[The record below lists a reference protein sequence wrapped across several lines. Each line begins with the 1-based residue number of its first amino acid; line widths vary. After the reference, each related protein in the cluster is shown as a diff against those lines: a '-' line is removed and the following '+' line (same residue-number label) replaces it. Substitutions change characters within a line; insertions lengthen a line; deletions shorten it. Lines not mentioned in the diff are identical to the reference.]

1 MKKKKR
7 KNIVVVGFFSLLF
20 QFYTSRSRVDVEA
33 LHNHR
38 FSLFLFPSFLPLR
51 WRTKRKK
58 KRTTRHAEL
67 RGKCLKACIIDARFH
82 RETDSSLRVNQ
93 RNVDLA
99 PACTPPCRSVIEPS
113 IRRNNV
119 RNESKRG
126 LIKSRLKLARGSVI
140 WIIKFRFDESW
151 SNWKSVSPSLPIALL
166 TTNFLLGMWLR
177 VWKRLSIF
185 AMPKFHVNYLGGKQT
200 GGQIRLFSSQRV
212 TTVAIFINCNRED
225 ERLSVLTVSNPLP

>member
-1 MKKKKR
+1 MSKR
-7 KNIVVVGFFSLLF
+7 YTTIDSLFFS
-20 QFYTSRSRVDVEA
+20 S
-33 LHNHR
+33 LH
-38 FSLFLFPSFLPLR
+38 FFLFAGEQ
-51 WRTKRKK
+51 KEKK

-82 RETDSSLRVNQ
+82 REIDSSLRVNQ

-212 TTVAIFINCNRED
+212 TTVAISINCNRED

>member
-1 MKKKKR
+1 M
-7 KNIVVVGFFSLLF
+7 VGFFSLLF

-99 PACTPPCRSVIEPS
+99 PACIPPCRSVIEPS

-140 WIIKFRFDESW
+140 WIIKSFRRIVVELEKCFAIFTDCF
-151 SNWKSVSPSLPIALL
+151 

-212 TTVAIFINCNRED
+212 TTVAISINCNRED